1 MKELTYNFMNGL
13 KELSKKYN
21 FNGVLHVDLSPSSF
35 KLFNYYTEF
44 HIHTK
49 AEDFT
54 TIESFNLQNDIETLL
69 TNVKYPANLRYSF
82 TISSNDRIIYKLF
95 NGSYEPRN
103 ENKREHGYSYDY
115 DGDLEEYETENFIAL
130 MGFDPCPSHLQ
141 ENQGLLQDI
150 FEEGEVKEHF
160 QIEYD
165 HITKEFAIETDDEYA
180 DTEDKILEIRISD
193 PVIDEVYTIIHKEL
207 TGKFPKEVPLQ
218 NNEDNRVELLQND
231 YKKLYNHM
239 KDFKVDKVFTKEP
252 SLHFVFMD
260 TATTRYKAAG
270 LYMFAQGFNLGYSPD
285 KQDFTFNTYEAKT
298 ELRLKG
304 SLLSRAFQHDE
315 VINHYELHQY
325 EKQDTFKFFKELVD
339 KYIRPSL
346 KSREKIQVDIR
357 LDAGIIDDVKVI
369 SYDLILLYRDKK
381 LVGTIQ
387 CEKINKTDTTELV
400 KDVNELIV
408 EVVGGR
414 KSPQLRLDKYFTK
427 EEFKQSVIDGI
438 KDEDIVNMFKN
449 ANLTKDGD
457 VNDEKVD

>member
-1 MKELTYNFMNGL
+1 MKIEKLKNGIEKLKKLEKAVLDVTEKYNCTVYDENSLHSTFIFHKNGRYMLTTTYPVQFAFDYPGDVTL
-13 KELSKKYN
+13 KEYTRIKKSLSEP
-21 FNGVLHVDLSPSSF
+21 F
-35 KLFNYYTEF
+35 
-44 HIHTK
+44 
-49 AEDFT
+49 
-54 TIESFNLQNDIETLL
+54 
-69 TNVKYPANLRYSF
+69 RYSAPTKDF
-82 TISSNDRIIYKLF
+82 YVEIGEVDKDF
-95 NGSYEPRN
+95 
-103 ENKREHGYSYDY
+103 GYSYDY

-141 ENQGLLQDI
+141 DNQGLLQDI

-180 DTEDKILEIRISD
+180 DTEDKILEIRISN
-193 PVIDEVYTIIHKEL
+193 PVIDEVFTILHKEL

-239 KDFKVDKVFTKEP
+239 KDFKVDKEFVKEP

-285 KQDFTFNTYEAKT
+285 KQEFTFNTYEAKT

-339 KYIRPSL
+339 THIRPSL

-357 LDAGIIDDVKVI
+357 LDAGIIDNVKVI

-381 LVGTIQ
+381 LIGTIQ
-387 CEKINKTDTTELV
+387 CEKINKTDTTNLV
-400 KDVNELIV
+400 NGVNELIV
-408 EVVGGR
+408 EIIGGR
-414 KSPQLRLDKYFTK
+414 KSPQLRLDQYFTK
-427 EEFKQSVIDGI
+427 EEFKQSVIDNI
-438 KDEDIVNMFKN
+438 TDEDIVNMFKT